1 MLQNVALDQ
10 LLLLD
15 IETTPAVA
23 AFDHLSEEMKELW
36 SEKITKTA
44 PETINPS
51 ETFADRAGIFAEFG
65 KIVCISVGFFYVENG
80 TYHLRIKS
88 FFNDD
93 ERVVLT
99 EFLELVS
106 KFHAKYQRFLFS
118 GHNIKEFDIP
128 YICRRAVIGG
138 LQLPMVLQVNN
149 FKPWE
154 SPVLDTMQIWRFGD
168 FRNYTALKLLAA
180 VMGIPTPKDDIDGS
194 MVGRVY
200 WQDKDLPRI
209 ASYCQKDVLTVAQL
223 LLKFKGLPVLQSH
236 EVEIVKY

>member
-1 MLQNVALDQ
+1 VLQNIALDQ

-23 AFDHLSEEMKELW
+23 TFDHLSEEMKALW
-36 SEKITKTA
+36 SEKITKTL
-44 PETINPS
+44 PESENIP
-51 ETFADRAGIFAEFG
+51 ETFAERAGIFAEFG

-93 ERVVLT
+93 ETVVLT
-99 EFLELVS
+99 DFLELIN
-106 KFHAKYQRFLFS
+106 KFYAKYQRFLLS

-128 YICRRAVIGG
+128 YICRRALIKG
-138 LQLPMVLQVNN
+138 LSLPNPLQVNN

-154 SPVLDTMQIWRFGD
+154 SPVLDTMQLWRFGD
-168 FRNYTALKLLAA
+168 FRNYTSLKLLAA
-180 VMGIPTPKDDIDGS
+180 VMSVPTPKDDIDGS

-200 WQDKDLPRI
+200 WEDNDLPRI
-209 ASYCQKDVLTVAQL
+209 ANYCQKDVLTVAQL
-223 LLKFKGLPVLQSH
+223 LLKFKGLPLLQEH
-236 EVEIVKY
+236 EVEFVKY